1 MVFNVNNY
9 TVDVALEDDFQ
20 SWLRQLPTTVLDAA
34 KTVAN
39 DNQRHFRQ
47 ALWTMFCQSNSNAQD
62 GAETLSG
69 TVEALAL
76 ASELI
81 PATFK
86 PRAMSLSDVAMSKAR
101 AYSSQYLYGHV
112 VSTFATAN
120 LPQSEKTTLLHT
132 GQDFWLANSAR
143 LQLNFN
149 QRERVADYL
158 KDAKA
163 RDGALSAMTCRLAAV
178 VAGVSDKAITD
189 LIGTIGETLGVIV
202 QILTSVNKTHDSLDF
217 RALIMSGNYP
227 LSLLF
232 ALEEE
237 SDWFKA
243 FFHAPKKPTA
253 DQFEIARK
261 LTIQAGEQSA
271 IQLAM
276 ELTSQTQ
283 LDAKALPD
291 GPTRERLR
299 QFLKQLET
307 DCNYESSRLSTN

>member
-1 MVFNVNNY
+1 MGFDVNNY

-20 SWLRQLPTTVLDAA
+20 SWLQQLPTSVQEAA

-39 DNQRHFRQ
+39 DDQRHFRQ
-47 ALWTMFCQSNSNAQD
+47 ALWTLFCQSD
-62 GAETLSG
+62 GRPLISTEMLSG
-69 TVEALAL
+69 TVEVLAL
-76 ASELI
+76 ASGLI
-81 PATFK
+81 PATFQ
-86 PRAMSLSDVAMSKAR
+86 PQTMSLSDVALSKAK
-101 AYSSQYLYGHV
+101 AYSSQYLSGCAV
-112 VSTFATAN
+112 AAIANAN
-120 LPQSEKTTLLHT
+120 LPQSESTALLQT
-132 GQDFWLANSAR
+132 AQDFWLANSAR

-163 RDGALSAMTCRLAAV
+163 RAGALSAMTCRLAAV
-178 VAGVSDKAITD
+178 VAGTSDKAITD

-202 QILTSVNKTHDSLDF
+202 QILTSVNQTHDSLDF
-217 RALIMSGNYP
+217 RVLIMSGNYP

-243 FFHAPKKPTA
+243 FFHAPKKPTS

-271 IQLAM
+271 IQLAK
-276 ELTSQTQ
+276 ELISQTQ
-283 LDAKALPD
+283 LDAQALPD
-291 GPTRERLR
+291 GANREQLI
-299 QFLKQLET
+299 QLLKQLES
-307 DCNYESSRLSTN
+307 DCHYESN